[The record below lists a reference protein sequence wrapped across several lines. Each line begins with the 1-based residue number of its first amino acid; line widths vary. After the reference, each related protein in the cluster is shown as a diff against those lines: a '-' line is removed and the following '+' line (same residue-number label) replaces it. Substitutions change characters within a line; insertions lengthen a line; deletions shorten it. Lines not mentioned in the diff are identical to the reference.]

1 MRVTK
6 QHNDECKQLLSL
18 MGVPYVDAPCEAEAQ
33 CAALCAA
40 GKVCDSCGCSIDLP
54 KVYAAASEDM
64 DTLTFKAPVLLR
76 HLTFSEQRKVPI
88 AEVNLETTLLGLSL
102 PYEQVN
108 VNMTFPSPNRDQFVD
123 LCILLG
129 CDYCD
134 PIKGIGPKTA
144 LNLIREHKTIEKVL
158 ESIDIEK
165 HPLPDPYPFQDAR
178 DLFLKAEVSDPEL
191 LDIKWKSP
199 DVEG

>member
-1 MRVTK
+1 
-6 QHNDECKQLLSL
+6 

-40 GKVCDSCGCSIDLP
+40 GKVFDLCGCGIDLRQ
-54 KVYAAASEDM
+54 VYAAASEDM

-108 VNMTFPSPNRDQFVD
+108 VIVAFS
-123 LCILLG
+123 
-129 CDYCD
+129 
-134 PIKGIGPKTA
+134 
-144 LNLIREHKTIEKVL
+144 
-158 ESIDIEK
+158 
-165 HPLPDPYPFQDAR
+165 
-178 DLFLKAEVSDPEL
+178 
-191 LDIKWKSP
+191 
-199 DVEG
+199 